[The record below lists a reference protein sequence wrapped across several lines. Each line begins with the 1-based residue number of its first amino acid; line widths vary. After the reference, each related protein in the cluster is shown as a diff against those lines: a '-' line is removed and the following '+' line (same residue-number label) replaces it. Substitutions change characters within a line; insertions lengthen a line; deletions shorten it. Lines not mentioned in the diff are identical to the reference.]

1 MCNDRGGGG
10 PSPTIIRSRGARR
23 RRRRKN
29 GQSSC
34 SGSSLSSLRAT
45 HTPSPRSRD
54 AIATS
59 PVVRLSMLEKGE
71 LYELDLL
78 EEKGEL
84 DELVSAELSFL
95 RR

>member
-1 MCNDRGGGG
+1 
-10 PSPTIIRSRGARR
+10 
-23 RRRRKN
+23 
-29 GQSSC
+29 
-34 SGSSLSSLRAT
+34 
-45 HTPSPRSRD
+45 
-54 AIATS
+54 
-59 PVVRLSMLEKGE
+59 MLEKGE